1 MESEVNPETKKKAE
15 VVKMVEV
22 WPETARNLERQA
34 KLDAEEFAKRQLEEQ
49 TKKKLEMQEAE
60 RAKELAEAERRKQ
73 KEAKQK
79 IEEEKKRK
87 EDEEARSK
95 VEGKLEIMINSLYE
109 NKSPLEYS
117 LAGIKLGSI
126 RCRILNTACDKNTTL
141 RHLHLSRKG
150 ITDED
155 GIEIAKMLKVNNYIQ
170 KVELEGNFLKAN
182 AAKAL
187 AEALKINKTI
197 RVLDLEGNYLTDDN
211 MDKSGVIELAN
222 ALKIN
227 RTLLELNLANNHLL
241 SECGDALIQ
250 ALEVNTKIISIDI
263 TFNHTTSDKGLTLD
277 QVRQIRM
284 LLTRNKELYD
294 AERLREW
301 RERKLMHEEDILQKK
316 LRTIEEEKELAS
328 QAKKEEKDKREK
340 ERELNWVNML
350 KELEIKKNI
359 MMQRLDECAKLRKTK
374 RPKRRKGKKK
384 KK

>member
-1 MESEVNPETKKKAE
+1 M
-15 VVKMVEV
+15 
-22 WPETARNLERQA
+22 
-34 KLDAEEFAKRQLEEQ
+34 
-49 TKKKLEMQEAE
+49 
-60 RAKELAEAERRKQ
+60 
-73 KEAKQK
+73 
-79 IEEEKKRK
+79 
-87 EDEEARSK
+87 
-95 VEGKLEIMINSLYE
+95 
-109 NKSPLEYS
+109 
-117 LAGIKLGSI
+117 
-126 RCRILNTACDKNTTL
+126 
-141 RHLHLSRKG
+141 
-150 ITDED
+150 
-155 GIEIAKMLKVNNYIQ
+155 
-170 KVELEGNFLKAN
+170 
-182 AAKAL
+182 
-187 AEALKINKTI
+187 
-197 RVLDLEGNYLTDDN
+197 
-211 MDKSGVIELAN
+211 
-222 ALKIN
+222 
-227 RTLLELNLANNHLL
+227 LELNLANNHLL